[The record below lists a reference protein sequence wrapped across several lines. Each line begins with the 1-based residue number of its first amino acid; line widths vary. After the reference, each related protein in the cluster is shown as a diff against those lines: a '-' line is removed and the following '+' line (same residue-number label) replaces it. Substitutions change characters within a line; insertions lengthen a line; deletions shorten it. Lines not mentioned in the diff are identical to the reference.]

1 MLTAKYILKNLIFY
15 IIAIIF
21 TSFNICT
28 IKIAGLQSVIASF
41 DVVSIFYFAVFK
53 NLFGLW
59 FIFLLGIWGD
69 ALSNNAIGISS
80 LSYIVMVKFF
90 QVANNKLIIK
100 ENFYQIWKQFSL
112 FFAFILIIKWLLLSM
127 IASNFYPVY
136 KLLMQLILTVSFY
149 PIIHKFL
156 NFFSKKITGEN

>member
-1 MLTAKYILKNLIFY
+1 MLTAKYIFKNLIFY

-21 TSFNICT
+21 TSFNVCA

-41 DVVSIFYFAVFK
+41 DVVSIFYFAVLK

-100 ENFYQIWKQFSL
+100 ENFYQIWKQFTI

-127 IASNFYPVY
+127 IANNFYPVY
-136 KLLMQLILTVSFY
+136 KLLMQLILTVSLY

-156 NFFSKKITGEN
+156 DFFSKKITGEG

>member
-1 MLTAKYILKNLIFY
+1 MLTVKYIFKNLIFY

-21 TSFNICT
+21 ISFNICT
-28 IKIAGLQSVIASF
+28 IKISGLQSAIPSF
-41 DVVSIFYFAVFK
+41 ETISIFYFTIFK
-53 NLFGLW
+53 NFFGLW

-80 LSYIVMVKFF
+80 FSYIIMVKFF
-90 QVANNKLIIK
+90 QLANNKLIIK
-100 ENFYQIWKQFSL
+100 ESFYQIWKQFSI

-127 IASNFYPVY
+127 IASNFYPIY
-136 KLLMQLILTVSFY
+136 KLLMQLILTISFY

-156 NFFSKKITGEN
+156 DFFSKKITGEN